1 MGSDNDPN
9 LVRDAM
15 LTRMAMATPGGPL
28 FRQNP
33 PGFPRMFEDAPP
45 DKEPV
50 RDMNLDTFDEAQAFA
65 TSRKGLATHSALM
78 RVLGGWAIEI
88 RRQLD
93 AGHTVVLSAGG
104 REIARFE
111 P

>member
-15 LTRMAMATPGGPL
+15 LTRMAMATPGGAM
-28 FRQNP
+28 FRMT
-33 PGFPRMFEDAPP
+33 GRGST
-45 DKEPV
+45 PV
-50 RDMNLDTFDEAQAFA
+50 QEKGYVADLRFDEAQAYS
-65 TSRKGLATHSALM
+65 TSRKGLASHSALM
-78 RVLGGWAIEI
+78 RLLAGWAIEI

-93 AGHTVVLSAGG
+93 QGHTVVLSAGG